1 MTLNFTEFTWCLL
14 FVAVNLLT
22 LTWKHEINRSL
33 LFYDEAAG
41 LQDLYSPSIRPCSTL
56 LMRFCKEIL
65 QLYLKDDQKRRANC
79 ILRQGSH
86 ENLEGHEMTTQSQIP
101 WQ

>member
-1 MTLNFTEFTWCLL
+1 MTLNFTKFTWCLL

-22 LTWKHEINRSL
+22 LTWKHEINGSL

-79 ILRQGSH
+79 ILKTRKS
-86 ENLEGHEMTTQSQIP
+86 
-101 WQ
+101 